1 MKRSSFVP
9 FTFALALI
17 APLGACGSSNKAQRY
32 DDVVSM
38 RAQDYDIESEGE
50 VVKACGLD
58 SSRSYFAYN
67 SSELTAD
74 DKVLLE
80 DVGRCLTS
88 GRLVGRSVL
97 VTGYTD
103 DQGDSTNN
111 YALGLERSRAV
122 ASELA
127 ARGVPQT
134 RIFLRSRGEGRSSGE
149 SDAGRALDR
158 KVDLRVVARN

>member
-1 MKRSSFVP
+1 MKRSTFIP
-9 FTFALALI
+9 FTFALALV
-17 APLGACGSSNKAQRY
+17 APLGACGSSNKAQRD

-58 SSRSYFAYN
+58 TSRSYFAYN
-67 SSELTAD
+67 SSDLTDD

-88 GRLVGRSVL
+88 GRLQGRSVL

-103 DQGDSTNN
+103 EQATPRTTT
-111 YALGLERSRAV
+111 RSAWNEAEPWRQNWPPAV
-122 ASELA
+122 SPRPASSSVRA
-127 ARGVPQT
+127 ARGERAVSRMRAAPST
-134 RIFLRSRGEGRSSGE
+134 VRSTSVS
-149 SDAGRALDR
+149 
-158 KVDLRVVARN
+158 